1 MKTQRVRC
9 KGVTLFALLVVAM
22 LVLIPL
28 SGQVSQSEAVERDA
42 SVVYVPMDESF
53 FSIGD
58 FLEQKFD
65 LNEDGIDDFR
75 FTNNGLEV
83 VNGISV
89 YPLNQNRV
97 LGSLVQSTPYDT
109 TPYLIPFKKGS
120 QISGTID
127 QDAYKWTNTAGWKNE
142 RQAVTSCAGTG
153 IIEMPYV
160 CGGFFHDQGVSYMG
174 LELNLEGQKHYGWI
188 LMDFTF
194 LPDTGCYFKGY
205 AYETDPGVAIMTGEI
220 PEPSTYALF
229 VGILS
234 TLALVIQ
241 KRFKA
246 LK

>member
-1 MKTQRVRC
+1 MKTQRVTYKR
-9 KGVTLFALLVVAM
+9 VTLFVLS
-22 LVLIPL
+22 VLILTPL
-28 SGQVSQSEAVERDA
+28 QGQVPQGEPVERDA
-42 SVVYVPMDESF
+42 SVVYVPLDIGF

-58 FLEQKFD
+58 FLEHNFD

-75 FTNNGLEV
+75 FTNGGLEV
-83 VNGISV
+83 VHGISV

-97 LGSLVQSTPYDT
+97 IGSLVQATPYDT
-109 TPYLIPFKKGS
+109 EPYLIPFKKGS

-127 QDAYKWTNTAGWKNE
+127 QDAYQWTNTAQWSNE
-142 RQAVTSCAGTG
+142 DQGVTSCAGTG
-153 IIEMPYV
+153 IIERPV
-160 CGGFFHDQGVSYMG
+160 ACEGFFHDQGVSYMG
-174 LELNLEGQKHYGWI
+174 LELDLEGQKHYGWI

-194 LPDTGCYFKGY
+194 FPLSGCDFKGY
-205 AYETDPGVAIMTGEI
+205 AYETDPGVAIMTGEV

-241 KRFKA
+241 KRFKT